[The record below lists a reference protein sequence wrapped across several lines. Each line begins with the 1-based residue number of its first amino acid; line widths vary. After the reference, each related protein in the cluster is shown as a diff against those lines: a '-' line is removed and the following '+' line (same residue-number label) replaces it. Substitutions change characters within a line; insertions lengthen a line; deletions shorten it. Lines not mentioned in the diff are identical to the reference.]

1 MAGVGMITLGAIL
14 NATAFTGGSVLGQKF
29 SGHSEEFLLERQ
41 RHNKAQEKFQAD
53 VEKYNE
59 RRQKIYDWKK
69 KREELGFS
77 SERDLDVTDS
87 DLQTYEEAVEATQ
100 QVYDR
105 PVFSEYFQPSPHQ
118 KTWELVYIGGGLVLG
133 WFLLV

>member
-1 MAGVGMITLGAIL
+1 MITLGAIL

-29 SGHSEEFLLERQ
+29 SGHGEEFLLERE
-41 RHNKAQEKFQAD
+41 RHNQAQEKFQAD

-69 KREELGFS
+69 KREDVGFS

-87 DLQTYEEAVEATQ
+87 DLQVYEEAVAQAT
-100 QVYDR
+100 R
-105 PVFSEYFQPSPHQ
+105 PVFSEYFQPSSHQ

-133 WFLLV
+133 WFLLLK